1 MHTVFLALGSNMGE
15 REAFINKAIDLLRKE
30 INVEKCAPIY
40 ESKASG
46 FTDQNDF
53 ANTVLLGQTSL
64 SSDELLSFI
73 KKTEKDLGRIER
85 FTWGPREIDIDI
97 IFYDDLIYKNE
108 TLEIPHPRIAERD
121 FVLKPLS
128 DIAPD
133 YIHPVLL
140 KTIEELLNELPVD
153 QKFITGILTK

>member
-40 ESKASG
+40 ESKAAG
-46 FTDQNDF
+46 FSDQNDF

>member
-15 REAFINKAIDLLRKE
+15 REVLINKAIDSLRKE
-30 INVEKCAPIY
+30 INIEKCAPIY
-40 ESKASG
+40 ESKAFG
-46 FTDQNDF
+46 FADQNDF

-64 SSDELLSFI
+64 SSDELLSFV

-97 IFYDDLIYKNE
+97 IFYDDLIYKSE
-108 TLEIPHPRIAERD
+108 TLEIPHPRIPERD

-140 KTIEELLNELPVD
+140 KTVEELLNELPVD